1 MLYRLQKLQEA
12 VEHERENLDH
22 YWLEVMLAAVRELP
36 DFVAIRSR
44 MMGLYPTQPCVC
56 VCVCMHVCVCECMCV
71 CACMCVCVC
80 VHTYVFV
87 HYLHDTVTVCS
98 GELCVEV
105 Q

>member
-44 MMGLYPTQPCVC
+44 MMGLYPTQPC
-56 VCVCMHVCVCECMCV
+56 
-71 CACMCVCVC
+71 MCVCVRAC
-80 VHTYVFV
+80 VCVRPYAFV

-98 GELCVEV
+98 RELCVEV

>member
-44 MMGLYPTQPCVC
+44 MMGLYPTQPCMCVHVCVFGVVCACVRVCACVCACVC
-56 VCVCMHVCVCECMCV
+56 VCVCMCVR
-71 CACMCVCVC
+71 VCVC
-80 VHTYVFV
+80 VWCS
-87 HYLHDTVTVCS
+87 VCVC
-98 GELCVEV
+98 LV
-105 Q
+105 